1 MMQAFF
7 ERSYSQAYKSVK
19 LLFKNGFRWFDI
31 TLWPLILLFSITFF
45 VSFLES
51 DARILSM
58 VVLGIMG
65 WRAVYH
71 IQMEIASNYMEEYWS
86 NSLTHLFITPVRIV
100 ELVFGGLLSGA
111 LKFFMVFTMYYIVAW
126 WFYGFAITNWP
137 VVLFAFFFLMVFG
150 IALGMITLGLMFLFS
165 SNAFSLS
172 FTVPDIFVLISG
184 VYYPVSVL
192 PGPVQAFALLL
203 PSAHAFNLL
212 KSTLGFAEYDLLALV
227 VSSIVWLIASYLFV
241 SMAFRHAKK
250 TGKLV
255 RVA

>member
-1 MMQAFF
+1 MKEFF
-7 ERSYSQAYKSVK
+7 ERSYSQAYKNLK

-45 VSFLES
+45 VSYLQS
-51 DARILSM
+51 DHKILSM
-58 VVLGIMG
+58 VILGIMG

-71 IQMEIASNYMEEYWS
+71 VQMEIASNFMEEHWS
-86 NSLTHLFITPVRIV
+86 NSLTHLFITPVRTI
-100 ELVFGGLLSGA
+100 ELVFGGFLSGIV
-111 LKFFMVFTMYYIVAW
+111 KFAMVFAMYYLVTW
-126 WFYGFAITNWP
+126 WFYGFAVTDWLGVI
-137 VVLFAFFFLMVFG
+137 VAFSFLAIFG
-150 IALGMITLGLMFLFS
+150 ISLGMITLGLMFLFS

-172 FTVPDIFVLISG
+172 FTVPDVFVLISG
-184 VYYPVSVL
+184 VYYPLSVL

-227 VSSIVWLIASYLFV
+227 LTSIAWLLASYLFV
-241 SMAFRHAKK
+241 SMAFSYAKK
-250 TGKLV
+250 AGKLV